1 MQTEN
6 KNGGHL
12 YFQDF
17 YLKDK
22 KGAFS
27 PSVGW
32 LIRNLGCSYEVKL
45 SEVFLDLDDL
55 TSGWH
60 LLFCVWEGLK
70 DSLTACLIL
79 ELVQSLLCCVIWKGD

>member
-22 KGAFS
+22 KGAFF
-27 PSVGW
+27 PP
-32 LIRNLGCSYEVKL
+32 LLDEL
-45 SEVFLDLDDL
+45 SE
-55 TSGWH
+55 
-60 LLFCVWEGLK
+60 
-70 DSLTACLIL
+70 
-79 ELVQSLLCCVIWKGD
+79 IWDVLMRSSSVKSF